1 MRTRFDQELE
11 RLNTEI
17 IEMGGMIESA
27 IGNAVT
33 ALVNQDVELARVA
46 IESDREIDEMERQIE
61 RHCLR
66 LLLQQQPVA
75 ADLRLIST
83 ALKLITD
90 MERIGDHAEDISVI
104 TLRLA
109 GEQYTMDIDHLNR
122 MAKAA
127 TGMVKKSV
135 DAFVARDKDMAS
147 EVIADDDVIDA
158 LFDSAKTE
166 LIRLIQLDAANGE
179 QAVDFLLVAKYFERI
194 GDHAVNIA
202 QWVIFSVT
210 GEHKRER
217 IL

>member
-90 MERIGDHAEDISVI
+90 MERIGDHAEDISEI

-147 EVIADDDVIDA
+147 KVIADDDVIDA

>member
-90 MERIGDHAEDISVI
+90 MERIGDHAEDISEI